1 MKKLKDIKIMPIFP
15 MTPVADPQIS
25 PDGAKILFTY
35 SEVNMKKD
43 KYDTQI
49 WSYDLENKKPTQFT
63 YGVENASN
71 PRWSPDGKYVLFT
84 STRPSHDDA
93 DTEKSERKKTQI
105 FVISADGGEARQIT
119 RVEEAAGNPTWAPD
133 GKTVLFSSMVH
144 RGEQVEDSDVKIIRR
159 IRYKFDGKG
168 FFQGKRLHLFAAQ
181 AKGGKTKQITD
192 GEYDIE
198 AADWSPDSK
207 QIAFITNMDEDADL
221 VTYKNIYVTTPE
233 GGDPTLIWKGEGPIS
248 ALAWSP
254 DGEHLA
260 FTGRVIEDPDL
271 IFYRNTEL
279 FILPLD
285 GGKPRLITGDFD
297 RTLRRVREL
306 KWSPDSKHIYFT
318 YPDKGSTQI
327 GQAHIDGTVKPVT
340 EGKMSIGTFTLDA
353 SGETVA
359 FNASSSSTPCEL
371 WIKDEEGTRQA
382 TNMNKKLIRKLR
394 LSPPEEFW
402 FTASDGVK
410 IQGWIIKPH
419 DIQEDVKYP
428 TILQVHGGPHS
439 AYGYTLDP
447 AVHEFQ
453 SLADHGYAV
462 VYTNPRASI
471 GFGESFARAVSGHW
485 GERDY
490 QDVMEAMDH
499 VTEAY
504 PYVDDT
510 HLGIAGG
517 SYGGFMTN
525 WAVGH
530 TDRFKAAVTMRSI
543 TLWYSDWGTSDISYR
558 GHSITWGKN
567 PWDNVEELLKK
578 SPITYVKNVN
588 TPLLIIHSENDYRCP
603 MGQDELLFTSLKKLG
618 KTTEFI
624 RFPDEPHG
632 LSRTGKPKHRVER
645 LQHIIRWFD
654 RYLK

>member
-1 MKKLKDIKIMPIFP
+1 MKKLTDIKIMPIFP

-49 WSYDLENKKPTQFT
+49 WSYDLENNKPTQFT
-63 YGVENASN
+63 YGVKNASN
-71 PRWSPDGKYVLFT
+71 PRWSPDGKHILFT
-84 STRPSHDDA
+84 STRPSHDDT
-93 DTEKSERKKTQI
+93 DTEKNERKKNQI
-105 FVISADGGEARQIT
+105 FVIPADGGEARQIT
-119 RVEEAAGNPTWAPD
+119 RVEEAGEKPTWAPD
-133 GKTVLFSSMVH
+133 GKTILFSSMVH
-144 RGEQVEDSDVKIIRR
+144 RGEKVEKSDVKIIRR
-159 IRYKFDGKG
+159 IRYKYDGKG
-168 FFQGKRLHLFAAQ
+168 FFQGKRLHLFTAP
-181 AKGGKTKQITD
+181 AKGGKIKQITD
-192 GEYDIE
+192 GEYDVE
-198 AADWSPDSK
+198 AAAWSPDSK

-221 VTYKNIYVTTPE
+221 VTYKNIYVTTLK
-233 GGDPTLIWKGEGPIS
+233 GGEPTQIWKGEGPIKT
-248 ALAWSP
+248 LAWSP
-254 DGEHLA
+254 NGKHLA

-279 FILPLD
+279 FIFPLD
-285 GGKPRLITGDFD
+285 GGKPKLITGDFD
-297 RTLRRVREL
+297 RTLRRVKEL

-327 GQAHIDGTVKPVT
+327 GRAHIDGTVKPVT
-340 EGKMSIGTFTLDA
+340 EGKMSIDSFTIDA
-353 SGETVA
+353 SGETIA
-359 FNASSSSTPCEL
+359 YNASSSSTPSEL
-371 WIKDEEGTRQA
+371 WIQDENGARQA
-382 TNMNKKLIRKLR
+382 TTMNKKLLQKLK

-402 FTASDGVK
+402 FTASDGEK

-419 DIQEDVKYP
+419 NIQENKKYP

-439 AYGYTLDP
+439 AYSYTLNP

-462 VYTNPRASI
+462 VYTNPRASV
-471 GFGESFARAVSGHW
+471 GFGEAFARAVSGHW

-490 QDVMEAMDH
+490 QDVIEAMDY
-499 VTEAY
+499 VIETY
-504 PYVDDT
+504 PYVDDA

-525 WAVGH
+525 WVVGH

-558 GHSITWGKN
+558 GHQITWGKN

-603 MGQDELLFTSLKKLG
+603 IGQDELLFTALKKLG